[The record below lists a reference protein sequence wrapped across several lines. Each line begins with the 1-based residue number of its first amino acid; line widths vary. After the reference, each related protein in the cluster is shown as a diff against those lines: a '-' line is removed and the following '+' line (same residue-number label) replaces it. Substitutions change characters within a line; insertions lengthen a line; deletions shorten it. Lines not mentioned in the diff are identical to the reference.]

1 MIVFGNR
8 MNILIQ
14 IKKII
19 SDVLNVSISDL
30 EMGSS
35 PDNTKNW
42 DSIKHMDIIA
52 SLEEEFSIT
61 FDEEEI
67 FEMMNLEIILII
79 IQEKVAIQKY

>member
-1 MIVFGNR
+1 

-14 IKKII
+14 IKRVI

-30 EMGSS
+30 EIGSS
-35 PDNTKNW
+35 PENIKNW

-67 FEMMNLEIILII
+67 FEMMNIEIIQII
-79 IQEKVAIQKY
+79 IQEKVANEL

>member
-35 PDNTKNW
+35 PDNTENW

>member
-19 SDVLNVSISDL
+19 SDVLNISISDL

-35 PDNTKNW
+35 PDNTENW

-67 FEMMNLEIILII
+67 FEMMNIEIIHII
-79 IQEKVAIQKY
+79 IQEKVGNQK

>member
-1 MIVFGNR
+1 

>member
-1 MIVFGNR
+1 MIVVGNR

-14 IKKII
+14 IKRVI

-30 EMGSS
+30 EIGSS
-35 PDNTKNW
+35 PENIKNW

-67 FEMMNLEIILII
+67 FEMMNIEIIQII
-79 IQEKVAIQKY
+79 IQEKVANEL